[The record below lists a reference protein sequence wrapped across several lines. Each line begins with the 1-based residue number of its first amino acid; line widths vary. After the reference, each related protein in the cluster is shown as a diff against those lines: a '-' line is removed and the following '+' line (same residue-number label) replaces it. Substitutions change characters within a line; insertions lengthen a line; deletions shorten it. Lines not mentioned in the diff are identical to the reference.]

1 MRCTR
6 PTKGVAADV
15 GLAVL
20 FALLGCG
27 RCGRAWFFVH
37 LAIGQ
42 RMTRYDSK
50 HDQRGA
56 HIFNRERPR
65 TSKEKSADS
74 DTPHIIAKR
83 LQQFPSISDNV
94 TARYFERAPRTV
106 HQLQAPVILSFLSCN
121 LPRCC
126 SAGRIFSRF
135 VPTLFPFW
143 CCFFFFLGG
152 ATLQNI
158 SYTCPPLRLLM
169 GRPKLS
175 CICASRGIMRQIHMS
190 QHVPTRPNHLPWK
203 IQWLTVIQMGETRGN
218 IWIIMDT
225 YGTCGL
231 GIPWFPVPSFP
242 YF

>member
-135 VPTLFPFW
+135 VPTLFPF
-143 CCFFFFLGG
+143 
-152 ATLQNI
+152 
-158 SYTCPPLRLLM
+158 
-169 GRPKLS
+169 
-175 CICASRGIMRQIHMS
+175 
-190 QHVPTRPNHLPWK
+190 
-203 IQWLTVIQMGETRGN
+203 
-218 IWIIMDT
+218 
-225 YGTCGL
+225 
-231 GIPWFPVPSFP
+231 
-242 YF
+242 